1 MHFKNILILS
11 VFIIF
16 LVGISCVSA
25 ESADDTNDLSTGDAD
40 DVISVD
46 ESLDDDIGIDENQEL
61 LESDSSATVTT
72 WNELNGNVSGD
83 TGPSIVNIGANLTPG
98 NQVTINHDVT
108 IVGSAG
114 THIGGSNSSNMASYN
129 NILFLST
136 KQGLSITL
144 KNIKFQNCG
153 GNTLIKFAGNGN
165 YVLDNCTFEN
175 ITANSTKQVIVHL
188 NWGNCNITNCT
199 FEKCYT
205 DYGAVSNF
213 KSDYEPNKVHMVVRE
228 TTFKN
233 NYASTE
239 PGAINN
245 CGQLIVYDSTFENNE
260 AFWWAGAIHTHFN
273 ANTTIVRSIFR
284 NNHAGWNG
292 GALYTYS
299 YLTVLNSTFIA
310 NVADGVVSGGAIAGS
325 NYVTNPKVVVNNSV
339 FMYNVANQKGGAIS
353 IWDAGYLKVYNS
365 RFVNNTEGNHLNAIS
380 YSYSG
385 SSSTAAYLVY
395 INNTFVG
402 PNNASGSVTYGNSY
416 LNVINESNNFIDS
429 GSYIEPGEDNTTN
442 TTNDTNGTGGDVIEI
457 PVGTH
462 MGDVE
467 WSVDLGGALSGTPV
481 ISGDYII
488 IPASHTLYCY
498 TVDGDYVWNVTNE
511 YNCFHEVLVNDDV
524 IFAPCSGDK
533 LYILDLETGVSL
545 TDNNIYQGSSIYAPV
560 MDAYGNVYIAS
571 EYGYGANR
579 NLWITV
585 VTYENDDYVYSHSIL
600 EINNISYGS
609 SALLSQPVITEI
621 GYFLVNTVNG
631 LIIADLIDGHS
642 EFDIIEGTI
651 GNFAFD
657 SFNNYYSILVNTSG
671 ELSVLFFDSY
681 LNIVGFSIEDIGN
694 FAVFNNLT
702 VFTVNDEGYFYF
714 VDIMTMDTACLY
726 INDDFHVNHVSS
738 ALALNNN
745 ILYIGDDEGKLW
757 VVDTTC
763 GEESTINSYLLWGFN
778 TNSSIVGNILVY
790 EDIVYVGT
798 ENGMFYALTY

>member
-16 LVGISCVSA
+16 LVGISWVSA

-40 DVISVD
+40 DMILVD
-46 ESLDDDIGIDENQEL
+46 ESLDGNIGIDENQEL

-72 WNELNGNVSGD
+72 WNELSGNVSGD
-83 TGPSIVNIGANLTPG
+83 TGPSIVNIGTNLTPG

-228 TTFKN
+228 TIFRN

-339 FMYNVANQKGGAIS
+339 FMYNFANK
-353 IWDAGYLKVYNS
+353 
-365 RFVNNTEGNHLNAIS
+365 
-380 YSYSG
+380 
-385 SSSTAAYLVY
+385 
-395 INNTFVG
+395 
-402 PNNASGSVTYGNSY
+402 
-416 LNVINESNNFIDS
+416 
-429 GSYIEPGEDNTTN
+429 
-442 TTNDTNGTGGDVIEI
+442 TGR
-457 PVGTH
+457 TRLH
-462 MGDVE
+462 R
-467 WSVDLGGALSGTPV
+467 A
-481 ISGDYII
+481 
-488 IPASHTLYCY
+488 
-498 TVDGDYVWNVTNE
+498 
-511 YNCFHEVLVNDDV
+511 
-524 IFAPCSGDK
+524 
-533 LYILDLETGVSL
+533 
-545 TDNNIYQGSSIYAPV
+545 
-560 MDAYGNVYIAS
+560 
-571 EYGYGANR
+571 
-579 NLWITV
+579 
-585 VTYENDDYVYSHSIL
+585 
-600 EINNISYGS
+600 
-609 SALLSQPVITEI
+609 
-621 GYFLVNTVNG
+621 
-631 LIIADLIDGHS
+631 
-642 EFDIIEGTI
+642 
-651 GNFAFD
+651 
-657 SFNNYYSILVNTSG
+657 
-671 ELSVLFFDSY
+671 
-681 LNIVGFSIEDIGN
+681 
-694 FAVFNNLT
+694 
-702 VFTVNDEGYFYF
+702 
-714 VDIMTMDTACLY
+714 
-726 INDDFHVNHVSS
+726 
-738 ALALNNN
+738 
-745 ILYIGDDEGKLW
+745 
-757 VVDTTC
+757 
-763 GEESTINSYLLWGFN
+763 
-778 TNSSIVGNILVY
+778 
-790 EDIVYVGT
+790 
-798 ENGMFYALTY
+798 